1 MNFIFSQKDTF
12 TVYMEI
18 KCNNSLMNALQSFCC
33 FMMNKRENEGKG
45 KDELLKT
52 YLGYGKAT

>member
-1 MNFIFSQKDTF
+1 
-12 TVYMEI
+12 
-18 KCNNSLMNALQSFCC
+18 MNALQSFCC